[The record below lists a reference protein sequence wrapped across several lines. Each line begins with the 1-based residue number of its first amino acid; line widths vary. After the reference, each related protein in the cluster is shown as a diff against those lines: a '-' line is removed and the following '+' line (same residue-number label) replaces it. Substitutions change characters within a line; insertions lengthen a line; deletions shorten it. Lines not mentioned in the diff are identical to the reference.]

1 MKKRILFVDDEERV
15 LEAIRRMM
23 RPMRKEWDVEAVNSG
38 KKALEILEN
47 EKFDVIVSDIKMP
60 GMDGAQLLDLV
71 RRKYPGIARVVLSG
85 HADKEVIIKLV
96 GTVHQYLSKPC
107 NGEAL
112 KNVVA
117 RACQMS
123 NLMASERMRNV
134 VSQIDSLP
142 SLPQLHIQLIEEL
155 KQSEPDMGKIEKI
168 VSQDI
173 GMSSK
178 ILQLVN
184 STFFGLAHHI
194 SSPGHAVSML
204 GLDTI
209 RAMVYSIHIFS
220 QFDKAALDGF
230 PMEALWEHSTAVGT
244 WSRRVGILAGANAK
258 LIDASFIAGLL
269 HDIGILVVASQMPGE
284 YREVMKLAQDPDY
297 DLVDAERE
305 ITGASHAEVGAY
317 LIGIWGLPA
326 AIVEATLFHHEPQ
339 NSHGEGFQALT
350 AVHMANGFFNEQGDW
365 LGPGLSTGL
374 DRIYL
379 AKLGLEDQIENWRA
393 KARQPLERE

>member
-1 MKKRILFVDDEERV
+1 
-15 LEAIRRMM
+15 MM

>member
-374 DRIYL
+374 DRVYL

>member
-142 SLPQLHIQLIEEL
+142 
-155 KQSEPDMGKIEKI
+155 
-168 VSQDI
+168 
-173 GMSSK
+173 
-178 ILQLVN
+178 
-184 STFFGLAHHI
+184 
-194 SSPGHAVSML
+194 
-204 GLDTI
+204 
-209 RAMVYSIHIFS
+209 
-220 QFDKAALDGF
+220 
-230 PMEALWEHSTAVGT
+230 
-244 WSRRVGILAGANAK
+244 
-258 LIDASFIAGLL
+258 
-269 HDIGILVVASQMPGE
+269 
-284 YREVMKLAQDPDY
+284 
-297 DLVDAERE
+297 
-305 ITGASHAEVGAY
+305 
-317 LIGIWGLPA
+317 
-326 AIVEATLFHHEPQ
+326 
-339 NSHGEGFQALT
+339 
-350 AVHMANGFFNEQGDW
+350 
-365 LGPGLSTGL
+365 
-374 DRIYL
+374 
-379 AKLGLEDQIENWRA
+379 
-393 KARQPLERE
+393 